1 MNAIKVFFS
10 DKMTAETRSFSPSA
24 GKPSRVVSS
33 WSKFVQSKQIE
44 IVEPDPVSI
53 EQIKFAHQPH
63 YVDGV
68 FSLFIKNGF
77 KNYDQS
83 VADSLPYTS
92 GAMLSAAREAL
103 KNQRVAVA
111 PCSGFHHATWNA
123 ADGFCTFN
131 GLMITALA
139 LKHEGL
145 ISKLG
150 IVDFDMHIGNG
161 THHIINYL
169 SLDWVEHFSAGYHFE
184 RPEHA
189 DAFLNSIPWIID
201 MMKDCDLVL
210 YQAGADPHIDDPLGG
225 FLTTQQ
231 LFQRDQL
238 VFSHLSALNIPVAWN
253 LAGGYQDD
261 FNKVLEIHENTMHA
275 CIAEYARY
283 D

>member
-1 MNAIKVFFS
+1 MQKIKVFFS
-10 DKMTAETRSFSPSA
+10 EHMTAKTRSFSPSA

-33 WSKFVQSKQIE
+33 WSKFVQSNQIE

-53 EQIKFAHQPH
+53 EYIKFAHQPE
-63 YVDGV
+63 YVDGI
-68 FSLFIKNGF
+68 FSLLIKNGF
-77 KNYDQS
+77 KNHDQS

-103 KNQRVAVA
+103 KNRRVAVA

-123 ADGFCTFN
+123 ASGFCTFN

-145 ISKLG
+145 ISRIG
-150 IVDFDMHIGNG
+150 IIDFDMHIGDG
-161 THHIINYL
+161 TDNIIEYK
-169 SLDWVEHFSAGYHFE
+169 SLDWVEHFSAGYHFVQ
-184 RPEHA
+184 PEHA
-189 DAFLNSIPWIID
+189 DAFLHSIPWITD
-201 MMKDCDLVL
+201 EMKNCDLVL

-225 FLTTQQ
+225 FLTTEQ

-261 FNKVLEIHENTMHA
+261 FNKVLAIHENTLLA
-275 CIAEYARY
+275 CFSEYIREK
-283 D
+283 